1 MRRWADFCRELREL
15 GELGEGE
22 GAFRDGLIW
31 AANCANWGGEGAF
44 RGGLGVGQHPLPEMQ
59 SDNRGYPG
67 RSPDQAWACGLGR
80 SATWALSDRLPVD
93 ALPDR

>member
-31 AANCANWGGEGAF
+31 AANCADGANWGG
-44 RGGLGVGQHPLPEMQ
+44 GGCVQ
-59 SDNRGYPG
+59 G
-67 RSPDQAWACGLGR
+67 RAGCWTTSSARDAKRQPRIPR
-80 SATWALSDRLPVD
+80 S
-93 ALPDR
+93 